1 MKLKTKHFSLCTAL
15 NSLSFDY
22 SAWIFIWIKLCVR
35 DANGWYVCMCVN
47 IVKSTIH
54 AKLGGAE
61 HFFFLRE
68 METNYRNQ
76 KYIKVVYGGGN
87 GL

>member
-1 MKLKTKHFSLCTAL
+1 
-15 NSLSFDY
+15 
-22 SAWIFIWIKLCVR
+22 
-35 DANGWYVCMCVN
+35 MCVN